1 MAILIDTG
9 HLGRILN
16 QSRNRTHL
24 ARQDAASALG
34 ITEDALRRYECGAD
48 LIPSP
53 VLMEI
58 MSQGFKRIRNAYL
71 SQEYVHKQIAG
82 TKRSVK

>member
-24 ARQDAASALG
+24 TRQDAASALG
-34 ITEDALRRYECGAD
+34 ITDEDLRRYECGAD

-58 MSQGFKRIRNAYL
+58 ITQGFKRICNAYL
-71 SQEYVHKQIAG
+71 SQEYVHKQIAH
-82 TKRSVK
+82 TKHPSK